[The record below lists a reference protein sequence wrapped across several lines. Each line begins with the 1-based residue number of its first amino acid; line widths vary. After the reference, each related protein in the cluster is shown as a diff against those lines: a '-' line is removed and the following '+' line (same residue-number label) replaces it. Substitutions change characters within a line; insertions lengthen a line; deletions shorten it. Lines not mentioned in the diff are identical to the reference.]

1 MRAAR
6 VSRKRRVIVI
16 VILGMALLLAG
27 CGGASDSDQVR
38 AKVRQFAV
46 AAAAHNYRTICQ
58 DVLAPSLLADLKNG
72 GIACVQAMRISFAH
86 VTSPR
91 LVIGNV
97 AVSGSSATVLTISQ
111 ATGEKTLLTSLHLV
125 RTGSG
130 WRISALGAP
139 VLPGH

>member
-1 MRAAR
+1 MRASS
-6 VSRKRRVIVI
+6 VTLRRNGIAAI
-16 VILGMALLLAG
+16 AAALVLAG
-27 CGGASDSDQVR
+27 CGQSDSDQVR
-38 AKVRQFAV
+38 AKVRQFAR
-46 AAAAHNYRTICQ
+46 AAAAHDYVTICR

-72 GIACVQAMRISFAH
+72 GIACVQAMRISFSH

-97 AVSGSSATVLTISQ
+97 EVAGSSATVLTISQ
-111 ATGEKTLLTSLHLV
+111 AKGEKTLLTSLKLV
-125 RTGSG
+125 KTGGG